1 MTTSLLPHDQ
11 LSRSL
16 SQQWPCRELQ
26 IRQLAALLGPNIPS
40 PPTLVLYGISA
51 TCKSTIT
58 RAVVG
63 ALQIPH
69 AIIRCVECIT
79 ARHLLTKILLETL
92 KALHM
97 EGEWERFGKGK
108 CEHVSTLLILLT
120 DIIEVWKQR
129 RDDDD
134 NGVKNKG
141 KLVLVLDGIDRQ
153 RDASQM
159 LLAALARLGEMIPSL
174 TVILIMNTTPRPLF
188 LQSAGVSHI
197 TFPPYTRKEAIR
209 IITASG
215 PPSAIQGISDDII
228 DNEPSYSKIYTQ
240 FVATVYDSLVGPT
253 AGTIPSFRSI
263 CERLWPRFIQPMT
276 SGQAPPPGGNE
287 SWDFARLL
295 LRNRAMFKVQGE
307 SMLVHHIV
315 VPEEEEEGKDIKMT
329 NDDNYYDKAKAQNKK
344 EKKSSYPTPKLPSLP
359 YFPTL
364 VLTSAYVASHTPQRL
379 DTIFFSKFSSSS
391 LSARNKRSHHRRRLK
406 LLSQAQLDDDN
417 NNNDD
422 PSSTSTPRK
431 TKRVKTKITKSM
443 LSSAFET
450 TSATISG
457 SSSTTTTAAALVAG
471 PSSSSSSTL
480 LTARPFT
487 LERLIAIYHAIDP
500 NPPANALHT
509 SVMADSIYTELATL
523 RRLRLVVPS
532 GSGGGGA
539 GVGGGGAA
547 ATSADAGEKWCIN
560 VSGDWIGELAKGIG
574 VEVGE
579 WLAGG
584 LD

>member
-1 MTTSLLPHDQ
+1 
-11 LSRSL
+11 
-16 SQQWPCRELQ
+16 
-26 IRQLAALLGPNIPS
+26 
-40 PPTLVLYGISA
+40 
-51 TCKSTIT
+51 
-58 RAVVG
+58 
-63 ALQIPH
+63 
-69 AIIRCVECIT
+69 
-79 ARHLLTKILLETL
+79 
-92 KALHM
+92 
-97 EGEWERFGKGK
+97 
-108 CEHVSTLLILLT
+108 
-120 DIIEVWKQR
+120 
-129 RDDDD
+129 
-134 NGVKNKG
+134 
-141 KLVLVLDGIDRQ
+141 
-153 RDASQM
+153 
-159 LLAALARLGEMIPSL
+159 
-174 TVILIMNTTPRPLF
+174 MNTTPRPLF
-188 LQSAGVSHI
+188 LQAAGVSHI
-197 TFPPYTRKEAIR
+197 TFPPYTRKEAIS

-215 PPSAIQGISDDII
+215 PPPVQGVPDDIT
-228 DNEPSYSKIYTQ
+228 NEVSYSKIYAQ

-263 CERLWPRFIQPMT
+263 CERLWPRFIQPMV
-276 SGQAPPPGGNE
+276 SGQAPPPGGSE
-287 SWDFARLL
+287 TWDFTRLL

-307 SMLVHHIV
+307 SMLVHHII
-315 VPEEEEEGKDIKMT
+315 VPEDEKDTKKT
-329 NDDNYYDKAKAQNKK
+329 DDDDDTKRKNKK
-344 EKKSSYPTPKLPSLP
+344 EKKNHSTPKLPSLP

-406 LLSQAQLDDDN
+406 LLSQAQLDD
-417 NNNDD
+417 NNDD
-422 PSSTSTPRK
+422 PSTPRK
-431 TKRVKTKITKSM
+431 AKRVKTKITKSM

-457 SSSTTTTAAALVAG
+457 NTGSGAAIAAAALVTG
-471 PSSSSSSTL
+471 PSASSASASSTL

-509 SVMADSIYTELATL
+509 SAMGDSIYTELATL
-523 RRLRLVVPS
+523 RRLRLVIPS
-532 GSGGGGA
+532 GSGGIGGGA
-539 GVGGGGAA
+539 GAA